1 MKRNRRKY
9 WQRHGEEPSAE
20 LQRRQHFL
28 FNRFLARFGLGTILM
43 ASGIALVIV
52 ALIQFLTSTSL
63 ALPTLLLAVGVSLIL
78 VIGGWGICAYVFEEI
93 AYPLSELMGA
103 SERIAQGELTAR
115 TDESGQGDFRRLME
129 TFNMMVSELER
140 MDTQRRNL
148 TADIAHELRNPL
160 HVIQGNL
167 EGVMDGIYSATPQ
180 HIQSILDEIQLLNRL
195 IEDLRT
201 LSMAESGQIVLERE
215 VLDVSDFIT
224 GIYEAFHPKIAGAG
238 IQFQLEVSQDQ
249 STFISVD
256 KARLAQ
262 VFNNL
267 ILNALHYTPTN
278 GMITLEVS
286 STVEAVEFKIRD
298 TGTGISE
305 EKLPYIFDRF
315 WRGDVTRTRQEGIGG
330 GLGLAIARQLI
341 ECHHGA
347 ISVESHLDKGSC
359 FTLNIPRFT
368 KHPQLLQH

>member
-9 WQRHGEEPSAE
+9 WQRRGEEPSAE

-43 ASGIALVIV
+43 ASGIALLIV
-52 ALIQFLTSTSL
+52 TMIQFFTPNSL
-63 ALPTLLLAVGVSLIL
+63 ELPVMLLAMGVSLIL
-78 VIGGWGICAYVFEEI
+78 VIGGWGICAYVFDEI
-93 AYPLSELMGA
+93 AHPLSELMGV
-103 SERIAQGELTAR
+103 SERVAQGELSVR

-224 GIYEAFHPKIAGAG
+224 GIYEAFHPKITDAG
-238 IQFQLEVSQDQ
+238 IQFQLE
-249 STFISVD
+249 ISVD
-256 KARLAQ
+256 ESVYINADKVRLTQ

-267 ILNALHYTPTN
+267 ILNALHYTATK

-315 WRGDVTRTRQEGIGG
+315 WRGDIARTREEGVGG

-341 ECHHGA
+341 ECHHGM
-347 ISVESHLDKGSC
+347 ISAESHLDKGSC
-359 FTLNIPRFT
+359 FTIHIPHFSNT
-368 KHPQLLQH
+368 GFIT